1 MPPSKKATQRKV
13 ARRASKTAKAPAA
26 APAGGAD
33 GGSIATVTISQP
45 QAFLIDTS
53 NQKFKTVLMWLIQ
66 DEANVDAVYHL
77 IKR

>member
-1 MPPSKKATQRKV
+1 MPPSKKATKRKV
-13 ARRASKTAKAPAA
+13 TRRASKSAGAMAPLM
-26 APAGGAD
+26 AD
-33 GGSIATVTISQP
+33 GSSVATVTISQP

-53 NQKFKTVLMWLIQ
+53 NQKFKAVLMWLIQ